1 MRLVDVS
8 SLLFITFYQ
17 PLFCHNL
24 QEFEDGCVARRPLFV
39 EGFLDLA
46 DGAGTA
52 LPEHSQYC
60 EFSVGWPWRTAL
72 CHWFHSSVA
81 ASYYEGLRSV
91 NEILRREL
99 TGVSGRSS

>member
-8 SLLFITFYQ
+8 SLLFVASHQ

-24 QEFEDGCVARRPLFV
+24 QEFEDGGVSRRPLFV
-39 EGFLDLA
+39 EGFLHLA

-60 EFSVGWPWRTAL
+60 EFSVGWPWRTTL
-72 CHWFHSSVA
+72 SHVFIPQWPHPTTKDFV
-81 ASYYEGLRSV
+81 
-91 NEILRREL
+91 
-99 TGVSGRSS
+99 VSTKFFVESCRG